1 MADDDRL
8 TNPQYVW
15 NQLDYEND
23 ALIEAS
29 AGTGKTYALES
40 IVLIPKVRPET
51 ELMRD
56 MIRAPRVIPAR
67 TG

>member
-1 MADDDRL
+1 MAEDDRL

-15 NQLDYEND
+15 NQLKYEHD

-40 IVLIPKVRPET
+40 IVLKLVQEKGYDATSILLVTFT
-51 ELMRD
+51 EK
-56 MIRAPRVIPAR
+56 AA
-67 TG
+67 G